1 MEKHT
6 NQKWISASD
15 RIPDVADDVVGWD
28 GHRALIVWHDGTY
41 NKCGLL
47 EWHFSF
53 LQQEWYLRDEVRD
66 NNRDTCTS
74 ITHWIPIPW
83 KPV

>member
-1 MEKHT
+1 MEKQT
-6 NQKWISASD
+6 NQKWISASEK
-15 RIPDVADDVVGWD
+15 IPDVADDVVGWN

-47 EWHFSF
+47 
-53 LQQEWYLRDEVRD
+53 EWYLRDEVRD